1 MIELINVTKIFP
13 GAPSPSVDNVSFR
26 VNQGNICVLLGPS
39 GCGKTTIL
47 RMMNRLEEPSSGKIL
62 INSENTLKSDPSA
75 LRRSIGYVIQQ
86 TGLLPHRTVARNIA
100 LVPGLLGWPQEKINN
115 RVDELLKLM
124 GLDSGDIADKYP
136 HQLSG
141 GQMQRVGVARAMA
154 ADPPIMLMDEPFG
167 AVDPIIRIRLQDEFL
182 KLQQQVRKTI
192 CFVTHDINEAIK
204 MADYLIIFNQGRLV
218 QMGSPVE
225 VLTSPA
231 DDFVL
236 SLIGDD
242 RGVKILDL
250 TRAETLMEPA
260 DNISDDLLGSGC
272 TVQSYQPVKLA
283 LEVMMKKN
291 QDRVGVCRGNHL
303 AGTLSWSDIK
313 RHINKVSGEES
324 EL

>member
-1 MIELINVTKIFP
+1 MIELKKVSKTFP
-13 GAPSPSVDNVSFR
+13 GADRPSVERVSFR

-47 RMMNRLEEPSSGKIL
+47 RMINRLEEPCSGEI
-62 INSENTLKSDPSA
+62 IVNGEDITGVDPPA

-86 TGLLPHRTVARNIA
+86 IGLLPHRTIEQNIA
-100 LVPGLLGWPQEKINN
+100 LVPELLGWSTARTKK
-115 RVDELLKLM
+115 RVRELLEMM
-124 GLDSGDIADKYP
+124 GLNPAEVARKYP
-136 HQLSG
+136 YQLSG

-167 AVDPIIRIRLQDEFL
+167 AVDPIVRIRLQDEFL
-182 KLQQQVRKTI
+182 SLQQRLGKTI

-204 MADYLIIFNQGRLV
+204 MGDYLIIFNQGRLI
-218 QMGSPVE
+218 QMGHPID
-225 VLTSPA
+225 VLISPA

-250 TRAETLMEPA
+250 TKSEALMEPA
-260 DNISDDLLGSGC
+260 GEIPGDLIESGC
-272 TVQSYQPVKLA
+272 TVQSIQPVKMA

-291 QDRVGVCRGNHL
+291 SDQVGIFRGDQVIGL
-303 AGTLSWSDIK
+303 LSWDRIK
-313 RHINKVSGEES
+313 KHVNLVSG
-324 EL
+324 

>member
-1 MIELINVTKIFP
+1 MMIELKKVSKTFP
-13 GAPSPSVDNVSFR
+13 GSDRPSVDQVSFR

-47 RMMNRLEEPSSGKIL
+47 RMINRLEEPSSGEI
-62 INSENTLKSDPSA
+62 IVNGENITGVDPPI

-86 TGLLPHRTVARNIA
+86 IGLLPHRTIEQNIA
-100 LVPGLLGWPQEKINN
+100 LVPELLGWSTSRTMK
-115 RVDELLKLM
+115 RVRELLEMM
-124 GLDSGDIADKYP
+124 GLNPEEVARKYP
-136 HQLSG
+136 YQLSG

-167 AVDPIIRIRLQDEFL
+167 AVDPIVRIRLQDEFL
-182 KLQQQVRKTI
+182 SLQQRLGKTI

-204 MADYLIIFNQGRLV
+204 MGDYLIIFNQGRLV
-218 QMGSPVE
+218 QMGHPID
-225 VLTSPA
+225 VLISPA

-250 TRAETLMEPA
+250 TKSEALMEPA
-260 DNISDDLLGSGC
+260 GEIPGDLIESGC
-272 TVQSYQPVKLA
+272 VVQSIQPVKAA

-291 QDRVGVCRGNHL
+291 SDQVGIFRGDQAIGL
-303 AGTLSWSDIK
+303 LSWDRIK
-313 RHINKVSGEES
+313 KHVNRVSG
-324 EL
+324 